1 MQNFVF
7 PYGSVAIKNYLFPN
21 IFLGLE
27 FCSLNVKCKI
37 ENVKWKVKMQYKKD
51 LKDRT
56 KKFALRIIK
65 MYSSLPKSMEAKV
78 LGTQVLRSGT
88 SVGANYREAS
98 QGRSRAEFIAKM
110 GDCLKELEETT
121 YWFLSIIKKTKA
133 NSKKK

>member
-1 MQNFVF
+1 MQ
-7 PYGSVAIKNYLFPN
+7 K
-21 IFLGLE
+21 E
-27 FCSLNVKCKI
+27 
-37 ENVKWKVKMQYKKD
+37 KD
-51 LKDRT
+51 LKVRT

-78 LGTQVLRSGT
+78 IGNQVLRSGT

-98 QGRSRAEFIAKM
+98 QGRSKAEFVAKM

-121 YWFLSIIKKTKA
+121 YWFELLIEGNILPENKLSDLVQESKELTAIFVTIIKKTKA